1 MGDGLMTIETL
12 GEAVRRALDG
22 EEAPANGQVRAVPDI
37 RTIRYYTTLGLI
49 DRPAE
54 LRGRTAL
61 YAPRHVLQLVAVKR
75 LQAEGLS
82 LADIQA
88 RLTGLPDSKLRRL
101 ARVDVSAL
109 SEVAPA
115 SAPPSPP
122 GAVVASAPDAP
133 REDFWRAV
141 PAETARAPE
150 PLEPEPPPQAVRL
163 GPGVLLVVE
172 HHRALGDD
180 DRRRLTALAAPLIE
194 ALEHLA
200 ALRGEEEE

>member
-1 MGDGLMTIETL
+1 MGDGLMTIEAL

-61 YAPRHVLQLVAVKR
+61 YAQRHVLQLVAVKR

-101 ARVDVSAL
+101 ARVEVSAVAAAP
-109 SEVAPA
+109 SREAASAAPA
-115 SAPPSPP
+115 A
-122 GAVVASAPDAP
+122 DP

-150 PLEPEPPPQAVRL
+150 PLEPERPPQAVRL

-172 HHRALGDD
+172 HQRALGDD

-200 ALRGEEEE
+200 ALSDEEEERR

>member
-1 MGDGLMTIETL
+1 MGDGLMTIEAL

-82 LADIQA
+82 LAEIQA

-109 SEVAPA
+109 APA
-115 SAPPSPP
+115 QVREAAAVTS
-122 GAVVASAPDAP
+122 GADTP

-150 PLEPEPPPQAVRL
+150 PLEPERPPQAVRL

-172 HHRALGDD
+172 HQRALGDD

-200 ALRGEEEE
+200 ALSDEEEERR

>member
-1 MGDGLMTIETL
+1 MGDGLMTIEAL

-22 EEAPANGQVRAVPDI
+22 EEAPANGQVRAVPDV

-61 YAPRHVLQLVAVKR
+61 YGARHVLQLVAVKR

-88 RLTGLPDSKLRRL
+88 RLTGLPDSALRRL
-101 ARVDVSAL
+101 ARVDVRARAL
-109 SEVAPA
+109 EAPTAPPAEVAP
-115 SAPPSPP
+115 PP
-122 GAVVASAPDAP
+122 P

-150 PLEPEPPPQAVRL
+150 PLDPEPPPQAVRL

-200 ALRGEEEE
+200 ASRGEEEER

>member
-1 MGDGLMTIETL
+1 MGDGLMTIEAL

-61 YAPRHVLQLVAVKR
+61 YAQRHVLQLVAVKR

-82 LADIQA
+82 LAEIQA

-101 ARVDVSAL
+101 ARVEVSAVAAAPPQEA
-109 SEVAPA
+109 SAAPA
-115 SAPPSPP
+115 A
-122 GAVVASAPDAP
+122 DAP

-150 PLEPEPPPQAVRL
+150 PLEPERPPQAVRL

-172 HHRALGDD
+172 HQRALGDD

-200 ALRGEEEE
+200 ALRGEEEERR

>member
-133 REDFWRAV
+133 RED
-141 PAETARAPE
+141 
-150 PLEPEPPPQAVRL
+150 
-163 GPGVLLVVE
+163 
-172 HHRALGDD
+172 
-180 DRRRLTALAAPLIE
+180 
-194 ALEHLA
+194 
-200 ALRGEEEE
+200 